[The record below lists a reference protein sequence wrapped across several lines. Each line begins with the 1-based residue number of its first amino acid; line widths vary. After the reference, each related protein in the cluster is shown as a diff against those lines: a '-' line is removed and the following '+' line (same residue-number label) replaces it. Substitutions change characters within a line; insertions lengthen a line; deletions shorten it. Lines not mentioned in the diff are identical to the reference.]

1 MKLTWV
7 FFLLFLQQ
15 PWLAF
20 ANCNPS
26 SPSTS
31 EPAVP
36 LHLTLTNDPWP
47 PFIETDGKTGLALEI
62 VQSALAVHCYRLQV
76 ELKPWARALRSA
88 KEAKTDLLLAT
99 WHTPEREQVLLF
111 SEPYLQN
118 RQRFIKRRGD
128 PFEYTDLDSLNGK
141 RIGVVRGYSYQT
153 GFRAARDFIR
163 VPNNSLESN
172 LKMLA
177 VGRLDLTLEDEI
189 VATDTFWRLH
199 QEDSFDFTGPP
210 LDIRNLHLST
220 SRLHPHG
227 AELIAEFNQ
236 GLETIK
242 KNGEYAKI
250 LAKYGAILQGR
261 RAPPILHLDG
271 AMAKRVKDKT
281 PNGMFCFSQEWP
293 ASHPSNP
300 AGAHRCE
307 PWRYSQG

>member
-1 MKLTWV
+1 M
-7 FFLLFLQQ
+7 
-15 PWLAF
+15 
-20 ANCNPS
+20 
-26 SPSTS
+26 
-31 EPAVP
+31 
-36 LHLTLTNDPWP
+36 
-47 PFIETDGKTGLALEI
+47 ALEI

-76 ELKPWARALRSA
+76 ELKPWARALRSV

-128 PFEYTDLDSLNGK
+128 PFEYTDLDSLKGK

-153 GFRAARDFIR
+153 GFRAASDFIR

-189 VATDTFWRLH
+189 VATDTFWRLQ

-242 KNGEYAKI
+242 NGEYAKI

-261 RAPPILHLDG
+261 QAPPILHLDG
-271 AMAKRVKDKT
+271 AMAKRVKGT
-281 PNGMFCFSQEWP
+281 LAGMPCFSREWP

-300 AGAHRCE
+300 AGSRRCE